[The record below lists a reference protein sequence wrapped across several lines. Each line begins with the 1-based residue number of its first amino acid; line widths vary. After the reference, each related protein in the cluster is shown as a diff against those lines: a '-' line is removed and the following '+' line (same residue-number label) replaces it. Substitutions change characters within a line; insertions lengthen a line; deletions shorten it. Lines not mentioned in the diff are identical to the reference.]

1 MTDGGIVVGC
11 NFSVFI
17 CLRITRIVKK
27 QTKDT
32 DEMKSKI
39 THPHTPFPECAPN
52 SNKSM
57 SNGRHL
63 TSLKCVLIIIVY
75 DCWVL
80 EKKLMLKTRLWM
92 HTLYELFPLWICTFP
107 WFCISMNDKVGG
119 KNIRL
124 FASKSGWSIENFY
137 SSIIRFAWS
146 LIILKHTMEWKLVH

>member
-11 NFSVFI
+11 NFSAFI

-52 SNKSM
+52 SNKNM

-80 EKKLMLKTRLWM
+80 KKKIDAENTIVNAYFLWVVSFMNM
-92 HTLYELFPLWICTFP
+92 H
-107 WFCISMNDKVGG
+107 ISM
-119 KNIRL
+119 
-124 FASKSGWSIENFY
+124 
-137 SSIIRFAWS
+137 
-146 LIILKHTMEWKLVH
+146 ILHFNEW